1 MEIEAET
8 ASAHTRSRRSARS
21 GVVEVI
27 TRGERRRAWSA
38 DQKRLIVTEAMQP
51 GAMPAEVARRWG
63 IGTGLLYTWR
73 RQLLAGEFG
82 EPPLPV
88 PAFAQ
93 VTLAPVYPYGQGR
106 GCRGQVVG
114 GVCRNRLRMSSSG
127 RRSCWGHDQP
137 ADLRRVAGLREH
149 ALARSSTAFA
159 CASKSMM
166 AGSKGVPTHWTISAW
181 LSCFGS
187 PTASRNSA

>member
-1 MEIEAET
+1 MV
-8 ASAHTRSRRSARS
+8 RCRGGCRD

-82 EPPLPV
+82 EPPV
-88 PAFAQ
+88 
-93 VTLAPVYPYGQGR
+93 LAPVFARVTRFAGARHGR
-106 GCRGQVVG
+106 GSADPDGHRGEQV
-114 GVCRNRLRMSSSG
+114 
-127 RRSCWGHDQP
+127 
-137 ADLRRVAGLREH
+137 A
-149 ALARSSTAFA
+149 
-159 CASKSMM
+159 
-166 AGSKGVPTHWTISAW
+166 
-181 LSCFGS
+181 
-187 PTASRNSA
+187 

>member
-1 MEIEAET
+1 MEIEAES

-21 GVVEVI
+21 EVVEVI
-27 TRGERRRAWSA
+27 TRGERRRAWST

-82 EPPLPV
+82 EPPVPV

-93 VTLAPVYPYGQGR
+93 VTLAPAAEPEAVPSDPTTRSADMAPAMPGR
-106 GCRGQVVG
+106 IEITLPGGAVVCVG
-114 GVCRNRLRMSSSG
+114 
-127 RRSCWGHDQP
+127 
-137 ADLRRVAGLREH
+137 ADVDGAALSRVLA
-149 ALARSSTAFA
+149 ALA
-159 CASKSMM
+159 
-166 AGSKGVPTHWTISAW
+166 SA
-181 LSCFGS
+181 
-187 PTASRNSA
+187 